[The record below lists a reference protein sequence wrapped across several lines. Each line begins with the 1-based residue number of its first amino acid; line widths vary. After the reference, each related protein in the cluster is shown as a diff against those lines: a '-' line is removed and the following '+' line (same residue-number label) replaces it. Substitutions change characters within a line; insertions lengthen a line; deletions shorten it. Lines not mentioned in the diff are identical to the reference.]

1 MTQIYFY
8 SHPEIL
14 LKDHLRIV
22 GENAKLYVS
31 QINGKLSELSELA
44 LIIGN
49 CHDFGKFTS
58 FFQNHLLGKPSDSRA
73 HHSLLSA
80 IFAAYIIKKKLEEK
94 FFSNLRYKDFLPI
107 ISFLV
112 VYRHHGDLKSPDEII
127 PRAKEIE
134 DYPKLEK
141 ISVSVKEEISI
152 LSEQIKDI
160 NKNFPIIKDELISI
174 GLDIDEAFFQDKTII
189 EIFKHLDMLKYQ
201 LLEGDRLE
209 SDDKMNLY
217 FITLLLFSALID
229 ADKKSAGRERAVQSS
244 SKEIPFDLVDRYLRE
259 KFMLSDSKINS
270 IRWEIYRRVNQKV
283 NSISVDEQRI
293 FTLTA
298 PTGCGKTLTAL
309 SFALKLRDKINKET
323 GLKPKIIYSLPFITI
338 IEQNYNVFCDV
349 LSLLGDDFFQNKSNY
364 IIKHH
369 HLADMEY
376 RENDEYRPIEEALL
390 LKESWDSEII
400 VTTFIQF
407 LHSVIAYK
415 NSFLKKFHN
424 IAGSII
430 ILDEVQNIPVEYW
443 NLVDKVLHK
452 LTEFIGCWVVLMT
465 ATKPLLL
472 HEKAVE
478 LIDDNERYFRE
489 LNRVCLKPIVKEIS
503 TDEFIEK
510 FKYEIENKATLIV
523 SNTIAKSIE
532 IYITLKGKLN
542 YEGFTELEKEN
553 GKKRRLEYEELMETY
568 KNKQTIFYL
577 STNITPLQRAI
588 RIKILNELMRQGKK
602 PILVSTQVV
611 EAGVDLDF
619 DLVFRDIGPLDSVI
633 QVAGRCNRN
642 YKFDKPRDIYILNL
656 MDGKSE
662 YVYGKIHL
670 WIAREL
676 LKTTIQEKNFYELIN
691 QYFSKVKEKISNDK
705 SKYILEAIESLN
717 FYHSNLRNISDF
729 QIISEKGRFVD
740 IFVELDDNSSQIKD
754 KFIECVLNQKDIA
767 ERKKSYLKL
776 RRKFYEYVV
785 SVRERRLM
793 DNVAPRIEKSEFY
806 FVPYLQLESYYDI
819 ETGYKHISTVDIL

>member
-1 MTQIYFY
+1 MTHTYFY
-8 SHPEIL
+8 SHPGIL

-22 GENAKLYVS
+22 GENAKLYIS

-44 LIIGN
+44 LIIGK

-80 IFAAYIIKKKLEEK
+80 IFAAYIIKKKLEER
-94 FFSNLRYKDFLPI
+94 FFSSLKYKDFLPL

-127 PRAKEIE
+127 PRKEEIE
-134 DYPKLEK
+134 DYPELRK
-141 ISVSVKEEISI
+141 IAFSLREEISI
-152 LSEQIKDI
+152 LSHQIKDI
-160 NKNFPIIKDELISI
+160 RENYNIIKEELISI
-174 GLDIDEAFFQDKTII
+174 ELDVDEAFLQDNTII
-189 EIFKHLDMLKYQ
+189 EIFKHLAMLKYQ
-201 LLEGDRLE
+201 LLEGEQLKN
-209 SDDKMNLY
+209 DDKMNLY
-217 FITLLLFSALID
+217 FLTLLLFSALID
-229 ADKKSAGRERAVQSS
+229 ADKKSAGRERAVKSS
-244 SKEIPFDLVDRYLRE
+244 SKEIPMDLVDRYLRE
-259 KFMLSDSKINS
+259 KFQLVDSKINN
-270 IRWEIYRRVNQKV
+270 IRWEIYRKVNQKV
-283 NSISVDEQRI
+283 NGISVNEQRI

-298 PTGCGKTLTAL
+298 PTGSGKTLTAL
-309 SFALKLRDKINKET
+309 SFALKLRDKIKKET

-338 IEQNYNVFCDV
+338 IEQNYSVFCDV
-349 LSLLGDDFFQNKSNY
+349 LSLLGDDFLQNTSNY

-369 HLADMEY
+369 HLADMSY

-390 LKESWDSEII
+390 LTESWDSEII

-443 NLVDKVLHK
+443 NLVGNVLQK
-452 LTEFIGCWVVLMT
+452 LAEFIGCWVILMT

-472 HEKAVE
+472 HDKALELVE
-478 LIDDNERYFRE
+478 DNERYFRE
-489 LNRVCLKPIVKEIS
+489 LNRVRLKPIVDEIS
-503 TDEFIEK
+503 TDDMIER
-510 FKYEIENKATLIV
+510 FRNDIENKSTLIV

-532 IYITLKGKLN
+532 IYTTIKEKLN
-542 YEGFTELEKEN
+542 CEGFTEIKKEN
-553 GKKRRLEYEELMETY
+553 GKYRKIEDEELIETF
-568 KNKQTIFYL
+568 KNKRMIFYL
-577 STNITPLQRAI
+577 STNITPLQRAK
-588 RIKILNELMRQGKK
+588 RIEILKELMRHGKK

-642 YKFDKPRDIYILNL
+642 YRFDKPRDIYILNL
-656 MDGKSE
+656 IDGKSE
-662 YVYGKIHL
+662 YVYGSIHL
-670 WIAREL
+670 LIAREI
-676 LKTTIQEKNFYELIN
+676 LKTTIQEENFYEMIN
-691 QYFSKVKEKISNDK
+691 HYFSKVKEKISNDK

-717 FYHSNLRNISDF
+717 FYHSNLTNISDF
-729 QIISEKGRFVD
+729 QIIREKGRFVD

-754 KFIECVLNQKDIA
+754 EFIKYVLNQKDIA
-767 ERKKSYLKL
+767 ERKKCYLKL

-793 DNVAPRIEKSEFY
+793 NNVSPRIEKSEFY
-806 FVPYLQLESYYDI
+806 FVPHLQIESYYDI
-819 ETGYKHISTVDIL
+819 ETGYRYISTVDIL